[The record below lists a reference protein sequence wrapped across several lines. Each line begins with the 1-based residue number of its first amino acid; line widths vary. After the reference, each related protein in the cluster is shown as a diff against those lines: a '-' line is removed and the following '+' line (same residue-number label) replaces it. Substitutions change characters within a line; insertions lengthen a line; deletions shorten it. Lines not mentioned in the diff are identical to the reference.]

1 MNIMTEH
8 QLPHVVIVGGGFGG
22 LAVARALRKAPV
34 RITLVDRSNHNL
46 FQPLLYQ
53 VATATLA
60 PGDIAAPIRHLLRK
74 QRNVTVAMAEVTGV
88 DVANRRVLVNYL
100 GRPDTPFEYD
110 YLILATGASHSYFGH
125 NEFEPFAPGMKTLA
139 DAESVRAKVL
149 KAFETAE
156 IEEDPSK
163 HQDLLTFVLVGA
175 GPTGVEM
182 AGALAELRRFT
193 LKSDFRRIDP
203 LRARIILAEAL
214 PRILANFP
222 EELSRKAHA
231 RLESVGV
238 ELRLGKPVT
247 AIDDAHVVIG
257 DETIPC
263 RTVIWTAGVTP
274 SPAGKWLNAPTDK
287 AGRVR
292 VQPDCS
298 VPGHAEVFVIGD
310 TASLDQDGKPLPGVA
325 QVAMQEGHYV
335 GKVIANRET
344 ERPAPQPFRYFD
356 KGNMAVI
363 GRGFAILDS
372 PFAKLSGLPAWLAWA
387 FIHLLFLPA
396 FGNRLRVW
404 TQAIWSY
411 FTRQKSSQ
419 LIVEPRSEHTS
430 APPKAQIS
438 EKQSAGYQGLNVAR
452 NTGLLL
458 LLLAG
463 SLLCPNSLRAQSGNL
478 GQPFEV
484 PSLTESATDAPAE
497 TSAVIESPSAAEKS
511 ATEKGWVVGFGSIN
525 AFYHSGA
532 TIATSGQVIPGGTA
546 NVSNNLTLMFD
557 VRRYIAKDLSLSLM
571 GGVPPKPTI
580 TGEGSVASL
589 GELGKVR
596 YGPAILTAEYHLPKL
611 HAFRPYVGAGTA
623 YAIILKEH
631 DAAVSQLGVR
641 NNWGFVLEGGAEHQ
655 LSKNLALFADVKE
668 VWLAVNAH
676 GSLDG
681 VVPVTAHVNL
691 NPTIVSVGIRF
702 RPSLRIFDRH

>member
-1 MNIMTEH
+1 MNIMTKH

-34 RITLVDRSNHNL
+34 RITLIDRSNHHL
-46 FQPLLYQ
+46 FQPLPDQ

-100 GRPDTPFEYD
+100 GQPDTPFEYD

-125 NEFEPFAPGMKTLA
+125 NEFAPFAPGMKTLA

-182 AGALAELRRFT
+182 AGSLAELRRFT

-203 LRARIILAEAL
+203 LQARIILAEAAR
-214 PRILANFP
+214 RILANFP
-222 EELSRKAHA
+222 EELSRKAQA

-238 ELRLGKPVT
+238 EVRLGQPVK
-247 AIDDAHVVIG
+247 AIDDEHVVIG

-292 VQPDCS
+292 VLSDCS
-298 VPGHAEVFVIGD
+298 VPEHPGVFVIGD

-325 QVAMQEGHYV
+325 QVAMQEGRYV

-344 ERPAPQPFRYFD
+344 GRPAPQPFRYFD

-372 PFAKLSGLPAWLAWA
+372 RFAKMSGLPAWLAWA

-396 FGNRLRVW
+396 LGNRLRVW

-419 LIVEPRSEHTS
+419 LIIEPRSEQL
-430 APPKAQIS
+430 APPRGQLS
-438 EKQSAGYQGLNVAR
+438 EKQSNSYQALNVAR

-458 LLLAG
+458 LLLVG
-463 SLLCPNSLRAQSGNL
+463 SLSLCPISLQAQNSNPGQS
-478 GQPFEV
+478 FEV
-484 PSLTESATDAPAE
+484 PSLTESAAVRSGDTSPAN
-497 TSAVIESPSAAEKS
+497 ARPSA
-511 ATEKGWVVGFGSIN
+511 TQKGWVVGIGSIN

-532 TIATSGQVIPGGTA
+532 TIATSGQMIPGATA
-546 NVSNNLTLMFD
+546 NVSNNYTLMFD

-571 GGVPPKPTI
+571 GGIPPKPTI
-580 TGEGSVASL
+580 TGKGSVAAL

-596 YGPAILTAEYHLPKL
+596 YGPAILTADYHLPKL
-611 HAFRPYVGAGTA
+611 LAFRPYVGAGTA
-623 YAIILKEH
+623 YAIILKDH
-631 DAAVSQLGVR
+631 DAAVSQLRVH

-655 LSKNLALFADVKE
+655 LSQNLALFVDVKE
-668 VWLAVNAH
+668 IWLAVNAH

-702 RPSLRIFDRH
+702 HPSLRVFGRH